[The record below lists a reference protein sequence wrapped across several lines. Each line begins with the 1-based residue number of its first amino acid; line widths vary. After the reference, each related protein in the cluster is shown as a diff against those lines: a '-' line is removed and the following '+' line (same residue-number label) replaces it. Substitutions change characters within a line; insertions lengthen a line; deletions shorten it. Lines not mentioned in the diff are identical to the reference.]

1 MKKLLVV
8 AVILSPGL
16 GRAALGS
23 EPPTKAPLNVY
34 GAF

>member
-1 MKKLLVV
+1 MKKLLVL

-16 GRAALGS
+16 GRAALSS
-23 EPPTKAPLNVY
+23 EPPTKATLNVY

>member
-8 AVILSPGL
+8 AVVLSLGQ
-16 GRAALGS
+16 GRAALSS
-23 EPPTKAPLNVY
+23 EPPTRATLNVY

>member
-1 MKKLLVV
+1 MKKLLVL

-16 GRAALGS
+16 GRAALS
-23 EPPTKAPLNVY
+23 AEPPTKATLNVY